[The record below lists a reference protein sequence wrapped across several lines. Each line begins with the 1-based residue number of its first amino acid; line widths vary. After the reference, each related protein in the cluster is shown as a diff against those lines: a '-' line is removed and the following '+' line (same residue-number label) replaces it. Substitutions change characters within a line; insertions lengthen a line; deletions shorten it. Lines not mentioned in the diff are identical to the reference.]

1 MTNEDYLNQVGILS
15 RRIVYHTERL
25 NRMRRE
31 ADAVRSIRYG
41 RIGGTA
47 GNNDAPYIRI
57 LERIEEY
64 EEELEGENKL
74 YLDLQAQVE
83 QVLSTLPEEQRLV
96 LMYRYLEGMSYRYIG
111 EILYVD
117 SRTVR
122 RWHASALNQ
131 LTLPD
136 EAIRIH

>member
-1 MTNEDYLNQVGILS
+1 MTNEAYLNQVGILS

-47 GNNDAPYIRI
+47 GNNDAPYVRM

-74 YLDLQAQVE
+74 YLESSGPGGAGSQHPAGGAAAGPDVS
-83 QVLSTLPEEQRLV
+83 VPGGNV
-96 LMYRYLEGMSYRYIG
+96 VPVYRG
-111 EILYVD
+111 D
-117 SRTVR
+117 PVR
-122 RWHASALNQ
+122 RQ
-131 LTLPD
+131 PD
-136 EAIRIH
+136 GPPLA